1 MADEWIF
8 TEEDVNKFK
17 EQIEPHYFVRTV
29 IDEWDR
35 LSKKYAS
42 MKVILVKDLIFNLK
56 VIAYGLDKEDL
67 DLYVKDE

>member
-17 EQIEPHYFVRTV
+17 EQIDPHYFVRTV

-35 LSKKYAS
+35 LSKKYVS

-56 VIAYGLDKEDL
+56 VIPYGLDKEDL